1 MKSFQKIILSL
12 ALILLIV
19 ILTSFAILLKTSK
32 GDVIYPPM
40 LSVCPDPPSGDNG
53 GYKVVGNECV
63 YEGSSTTQNADSTGT
78 TGSGMGTLTQTTVD
92 ECGDFLIDDFKDL
105 TYAEKKKNLK
115 KYVLKGIGMV

>member
-1 MKSFQKIILSL
+1 MKSFQKIILSV

-40 LSVCPDPPSGDNG
+40 LSVCPDPPSGENG
-53 GYKVVGNECV
+53 GYKVVGKECV
-63 YEGSSTTQNADSTGT
+63 YEGPRGHESSEDSSTSLTGT
-78 TGSGMGTLTQTTVD
+78 NVD
-92 ECGDFLIDDFKDL
+92 ECGDFLIDDLKDL

-115 KYVLKGIGMV
+115 KYVLKDIGMV